1 MTETVLNTKT
11 LPKALSKL
19 IKTEKVKIQQTN
31 GEIRLIP
38 IQEPADYI
46 TQLRGLLANYPQMSV
61 DNFLERKHADK
72 NLEQILTAD
81 CATTH
86 IKIPSQDHNL

>member
-19 IKTEKVKIQQTN
+19 IKTEKVVVRETD
-31 GEIRLIP
+31 GEIHLIP
-38 IQEPADYI
+38 IKEPIDYI
-46 TQLRGLLANYPQMSV
+46 RKLRGSLANYPAMSV

-72 NLEQILTAD
+72 ELEE
-81 CATTH
+81 
-86 IKIPSQDHNL
+86 